1 MLLITILIHEI
12 GHLVFGLFS
21 GYGFVHFEILGFSL
35 EKINSGVRIRK
46 YKNIPVGQCLMYP
59 QKINCDPSVMILGGP
74 IFNVLTGVVVIAI
87 SIESEGMVF
96 KTILLCFA
104 SLNISLAVFNI
115 FLGSDECD
123 GKTFLEI
130 RRSIELKKAFNDI
143 LTICRL
149 LRDGRSYAD
158 MPEKLFECC
167 LLSDSSSIRKEKA
180 IHSYRYVYE
189 KRRSIWNPQCVGE
202 KYANFIEKN
211 VKKVFNNPNDRIK
224 VFINMLDEGK
234 DKMYPGEYLS
244 AARIMMILTEK
255 EK

>member
-21 GYGFVHFEILGFSL
+21 GYGFVHFEILGLSL

-59 QKINCDPSVMILGGP
+59 KKISCNPSAMIVGGP
-74 IFNVLTGVVVIAI
+74 VFNVLTGVVVIVI
-87 SIESEGMVF
+87 GIGLDGIVF
-96 KTILLCFA
+96 KTVLICFA
-104 SLNISLAVFNI
+104 LLNISLAVFNL

-130 RRSIELKKAFNDI
+130 RRSKELKKAFNDI
-143 LTICRL
+143 LTICRF
-149 LRDGRSYAD
+149 LRDGRSYMD

-167 LLSDSSSIRKEKA
+167 MLSDCSSIRKEKA

-189 KRRSIWNPQCVGE
+189 KRKSIWNPQCAGE
-202 KYANFIEKN
+202 KYAEFIEEN
-211 VKKVFNNPNDRIK
+211 VKKVFDNPNDRIK

-255 EK
+255 EE